1 MKRWTRK
8 LLAGLLSFGMLL
20 QAASPLSAL
29 AADGSSAAPELT
41 ITLNKDES
49 TAQTVT
55 VTGTTK
61 SIELGN
67 QTLSVDYS
75 GGTYILTG
83 QLGSRWTDT
92 VDISGT
98 GSPSLTLKNDSEK
111 AVWVKTLTVDGVH
124 NFKAEGGPNNNTIS
138 GETTLTC
145 TGDVEIISS
154 NYAVYNGALVINNAH
169 DVTVKS
175 TGSDPA
181 LSNYSTITCSGDIRI
196 QNTGTGQAATV
207 GLKVK
212 NADSVAL
219 SSNNSDR
226 TVGDLHVEQ
235 CSGSVEVTNSGSG
248 RAIYNYLSVGK
259 LDNGIYTYTAS
270 SVTINGNIGGYTR
283 TYCNGDIT
291 INGAILGA
299 NSSKHTWRSDLM
311 SQNGIVTVDGGA
323 EAVPYLVGGAA
334 HVMGEQVVLRGNAT
348 TTISRDYNQSGIK
361 AETKVLTVENTGSGT
376 VGYAKFTAE
385 KGTDYDIYL
394 DKGHATQTD
403 VSLSDL
409 NNNTNI
415 SSKYLYVS
423 ATEEVMPVAELEVTL
438 TPMDGGTPETQ
449 QINPKTASI
458 ALGGKTINV
467 AYDNGTYT
475 LSGNEIGSYS
485 TTSYATDIITIRGV
499 NSGKDSAN
507 VKLAIIIHGKLVVK
521 DIHDL
526 EVTKRVSVQ
535 NSVTCTGNVTMTASM
550 LAQSGLI
557 VNAGGDVI
565 LTGTS
570 ASITIGKNGTT
581 DWGAEITSGGDV
593 LIENVSGSVYSTPV
607 SGGILVHAAKNVTIK
622 SSSQFDLIR
631 GSEKA
636 DITADT
642 LTIISTNSN
651 VGGPITFTPCSG
663 SRDGYVIATG
673 DSATAATAV
682 QLESKA
688 YPVDEK
694 YLYIGPGTP
703 APTPDHQHTASTEWT
718 SDGTYHWHTCAN
730 CNEDVQL
737 EKAAHKF
744 DENGVCECGY
754 KDPNY
759 KPEHQHTASTEWKY
773 DGTNHWHT
781 CTNCD
786 VQMEKAAH
794 KFDKNGV
801 CECGYKDPNY
811 KPEHQHTASTEW
823 TSDSTYHWHTCTNCN
838 EDVQL
843 EKAAHKFDENGVCE
857 CGYKDPNYKPEHQH
871 TASTEWK
878 YDGTNHWHTCTN
890 CDVQM
895 DKAPHNF
902 GEDGKAEKCVE
913 CGFANPDYVAPD
925 PDDTGTVDSGSDAGG
940 AVAAVLV
947 GGAAVWGGYEIA
959 TRVILHN
966 ILPEGAAIP
975 ANRGQLALL
984 VWNNAG
990 RPEPA
995 AQPAFADVDDADMAK
1010 AAQWCVEQGIMEAK
1024 TAETFKPEGWTPK
1037 LKVIEVWNKA
1047 FPKQ

>member
-786 VQMEKAAH
+786 VQM
-794 KFDKNGV
+794 
-801 CECGYKDPNY
+801 
-811 KPEHQHTASTEW
+811 
-823 TSDSTYHWHTCTNCN
+823 
-838 EDVQL
+838 
-843 EKAAHKFDENGVCE
+843 
-857 CGYKDPNYKPEHQH
+857 
-871 TASTEWK
+871 
-878 YDGTNHWHTCTN
+878 
-890 CDVQM
+890 